1 MRINMKKLIYII
13 PAFALFATVGCNKNL
28 EEGPLENLDSSF
40 IFDPVDKN
48 GAYADQF
55 LNDIYGNMPNGWN
68 RIGNAMLD
76 AATDDA
82 VPSMRGSSIEDL
94 RFGRI
99 DPFGNPDDVWTS
111 RYTQIRKVNVF
122 LANIGKVPME
132 TETKDY
138 WKAEAR
144 FLRAFA
150 YFELLKRYG
159 GVPLMG
165 DRIGTLADDL
175 QLPRNTFAD
184 CVAYITAELDAIK
197 PLVRQFPASGG
208 DYGRITN
215 TAVLAL
221 QSRLHLYAASPL
233 FNAGNLAT
241 ENKELTGYADVSDAA
256 VRARWQKAADVSKE
270 LLDLNVHIIEPNN
283 RYINVFI
290 TRDSKE
296 IILSYLRANSSDVE
310 QNNGPVGFTQHG
322 HRGYTS
328 PTEELA
334 QAFRMTNGKLI
345 TDPTSGY
352 NPDKPNVGRDV
363 RFNNVFFF
371 NGSKWMRRTVETY
384 EGGLDRPG
392 GNLTQTQ
399 TGYYLRKFMYNAE
412 TATSLGAQ
420 PHNFPLF
427 RYAEVYLNYA
437 EALTETLTDDADNPT
452 QAAVDALNKIRAR
465 GNIGNVSRTS
475 VTKLQMRDL
484 IRQERRVELCFEEH
498 RYWDIR
504 RWKIAKDV
512 LNGSLHGNSI
522 IRNDDGTFTYTP
534 TAIAQMSFLDRMY
547 LYPIPQAELYRNR
560 NLKQNPRW

>member
-1 MRINMKKLIYII
+1 MRINMKKLICII

-48 GAYADQF
+48 GSYAEQF

-68 RIGNAMLD
+68 RIGNSMLD

-82 VPSMRGSSIEDL
+82 VPSQRGSAIEDL
-94 RFGRI
+94 RFGRF
-99 DPFGNPDDVWTS
+99 DAFGNPDDVWTA
-111 RYTQIRKVNVF
+111 RYTSIRKVNVF
-122 LANIGKVPME
+122 LANIGKVPIID
-132 TETKDY
+132 ETKDF

-144 FLRAFA
+144 FLRAYS

-165 DRIGTLADDL
+165 DRIGTLAEDL
-175 QLPRNTFAD
+175 QLPRSSFED
-184 CVAYITAELDAIK
+184 CVNYISAELDAIK
-197 PLVRQFPASGG
+197 PLVRAYTNSGG

-233 FNAGNLAT
+233 FNAGNLAIADR
-241 ENKELTGYADVSDAA
+241 ELTGYADVSAGA
-256 VRARWQKAADVSKE
+256 VKARWEKAATVAKE
-270 LLDLNVHIIEPNN
+270 LIDLNVHTIESN
-283 RYINVFI
+283 YTGVFI
-290 TRDSKE
+290 TRNSKE
-296 IILSYLRANSSDVE
+296 IILSYLRANTSDVE
-310 QNNGPVGFTQHG
+310 QNNGPVGYTQFS

-334 QAFRMTNGKLI
+334 EAFLMKNGKPI

-352 NPDKPNVGRDV
+352 DPNTPNVGRDN
-363 RFNNVFFF
+363 RFQSVFFY
-371 NGSKWMRRTVETY
+371 NGVRWMRRPVETF

-392 GNLTQTQ
+392 GNRTQTQ
-399 TGYYLRKFMYNAE
+399 TGYYLRKFMYDANN
-412 TATSLGAQ
+412 ATSLGTQ

-427 RYAEVYLNYA
+427 RNAEIFLNYA
-437 EALTETLTDDADNPT
+437 EALTEANETT
-452 QAAVDALNKIRAR
+452 QSAAVTALNRIRNR
-465 GNIGNVSRTS
+465 GGFTNPVPNAVSRDD
-475 VTKLQMRDL
+475 LRQL
-484 IRQERRVELCFEEH
+484 IRDERRVELCFEEH

-504 RWKIAKDV
+504 RWMIAKQV
-512 LNGSLHGNSI
+512 LSGDLHGQRI
-522 IRNDDGTFTYTP
+522 VRNDDGTFTYTRVP
-534 TAIAQMSFLDRMY
+534 VGQVNFSDRMH

-560 NLKQNPRW
+560 NLKQNPLW